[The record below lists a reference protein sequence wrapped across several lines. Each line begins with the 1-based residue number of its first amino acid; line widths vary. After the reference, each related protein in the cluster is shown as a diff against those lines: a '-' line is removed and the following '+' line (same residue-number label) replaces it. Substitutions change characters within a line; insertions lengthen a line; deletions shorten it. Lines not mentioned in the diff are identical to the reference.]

1 MRRRLFWHACHLR
14 PGPRCED
21 LPPAEKA
28 QRRFHRIILVV
39 PPILNADGTTS
50 ASSKQDAYF
59 IPFLRDLHQYGPEG
73 MWQKVC
79 DPPSSAYLLAKPCP
93 QAQGSLSH
101 QPFATLRQ
109 ASYAWEPRTNIMS
122 SALTRIWM
130 AKSGCTS
137 CVCWVSM
144 HVWVAHIAS

>member
-109 ASYAWEPRTNIMS
+109 APQDPEGGSRQLHRRTAS
-122 SALTRIWM
+122 Q
-130 AKSGCTS
+130 
-137 CVCWVSM
+137 
-144 HVWVAHIAS
+144 AHPQLNRKGRP